1 MKQQIEELVRQ
12 LKKENEH
19 RSELMNDPN
28 ITQYSHTV
36 HVHTYNN
43 TIDVIKRLEAIL
55 KTA

>member
-19 RSELMNDPN
+19 RSELMNNPE

-36 HVHTYNN
+36 QVHTYNN